1 MLIIGKLTEID
12 VRHALETANKHFADN
27 IRFKTFAHVKT
38 MRNGCNVFTVTL
50 TVQDVNAIG
59 ARRNDTRKV
68 HAACWHA
75 HGTLFDALPEGTE
88 IRSCQ
93 TVMHAGD
100 KWHDFNMGSIARPL
114 MASHACNCMEWN
126 TSGVLPFP
134 VNTNGHRTCLTCG
147 YRGPCTTCPDC
158 IEQTIVM

>member
-1 MLIIGKLTEID
+1 MLIILTRESVKDTPAD
-12 VRHALETANKHFADN
+12 VVVRNALQEANRHFGGNLRFNRFDFAGN
-27 IRFKTFAHVKT
+27 SGLR
-38 MRNGCNVFTVTL
+38 MNVTL
-50 TVQDVNAIG
+50 TINDVNAIG

-75 HGTLFDALPEGTE
+75 HGTFFDALPEGTE

-126 TSGVLPFP
+126 TGGVLPFP
-134 VNTNGHRTCLTCG
+134 VN
-147 YRGPCTTCPDC
+147 
-158 IEQTIVM
+158 V